1 MQVRTAPRGRVV
13 NGLILNSLLIMS
25 VAVPMKMARA
35 KNPVQGLKSALAMM
49 AMFDVVYCI
58 ALYLHNH
65 LA

>member
-1 MQVRTAPRGRVV
+1 V